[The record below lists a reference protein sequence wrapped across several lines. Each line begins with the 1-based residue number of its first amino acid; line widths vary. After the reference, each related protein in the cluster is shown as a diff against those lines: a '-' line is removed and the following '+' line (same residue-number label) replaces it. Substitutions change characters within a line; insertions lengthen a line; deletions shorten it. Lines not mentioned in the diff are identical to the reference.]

1 MERQEQSLWL
11 CPVRSCN
18 LTTLISA
25 TEGNRKPLHT
35 HPSFFLL
42 TQFSCTTSSPAHFR
56 GWFTSFLPDLLEPV
70 SDILPLSILALHPL
84 LLFLSQHPSATL
96 FLQHHLSRMD
106 LSVFPQTKFFLR
118 SKCTILVSL
127 KSKTKLMIKGNI
139 SSFLTAPGSEFP
151 RGRHFQRA
159 ARGLFHLLD
168 LHFTPQ
174 ASSSTGVFHV
184 GPSMPNDNLT
194 PLCEVVATVQRE
206 QAWKQQVRRKKAG
219 RALRLEGT
227 HLNPCHQ
234 TPNASSDEGGKEK
247 KKRKKERYS
256 ACQIYSQHKSAE
268 LRCHLAC
275 FTHRPPAPS
284 TASYKVQTHRH
295 TGHLSQMQSKK
306 DPSCIK
312 SMLGS
317 SGAV

>member
-194 PLCEVVATVQRE
+194 PLCEVVVTVQRE

-247 KKRKKERYS
+247 KKEKKKDILHAR
-256 ACQIYSQHKSAE
+256 
-268 LRCHLAC
+268 
-275 FTHRPPAPS
+275 S
-284 TASYKVQTHRH
+284 TASTSQQSSAAIWLASPTDPPPLPRH
-295 TGHLSQMQSKK
+295 PTKYRPTDTRDTYPK
-306 DPSCIK
+306 CRARKIP
-312 SMLGS
+312 
-317 SGAV
+317 AA

>member
-1 MERQEQSLWL
+1 MYHKLPCSLQGLVYIIPPRLAWACIRHTPSLHPRFTPTAPFPFTTPL
-11 CPVRSCN
+11 C
-18 LTTLISA
+18 
-25 TEGNRKPLHT
+25 
-35 HPSFFLL
+35 HPFFAAPSVQDGLVC
-42 TQFSCTTSSPAHFR
+42 FSSKQ
-56 GWFTSFLPDLLEPV
+56 
-70 SDILPLSILALHPL
+70 ILPEKQVHN
-84 LLFLSQHPSATL
+84 
-96 FLQHHLSRMD
+96 
-106 LSVFPQTKFFLR
+106 
-118 SKCTILVSL
+118 LVSL

-184 GPSMPNDNLT
+184 GPSMPNDNLP

-247 KKRKKERYS
+247 KRKKKDILHAR
-256 ACQIYSQHKSAE
+256 
-268 LRCHLAC
+268 
-275 FTHRPPAPS
+275 S
-284 TASYKVQTHRH
+284 TASASQHSSAAIWLTSPTDPRPFHGILQSTDPQTHGTPIPNAEQER
-295 TGHLSQMQSKK
+295 SQLHKINAWLQWCSVN
-306 DPSCIK
+306 
-312 SMLGS
+312 LHWL
-317 SGAV
+317 